1 MLLFLLSVRWFVF
14 FIFFGSMA
22 MTLMTMT
29 IIMTAPNF
37 RVDYSWFLCGLFPW
51 CVLSPC
57 VFEFKVIC
65 LCIVCLDCVVQNR
78 RCVALVVSLVTSLTI
93 ALVSFGDSSPL
104 DLWRWRWLWQRRWL
118 WRLPCAKFSCVFFV
132 FSLWHRGVCLVR
144 VFEFKVMICA

>member
-65 LCIVCLDCVVQNR
+65 LCIVCSDCVAQNR

-118 WRLPCAKFSCVFFV
+118 WRLFSCELFV
-132 FSLWHRGVCLVR
+132 VSLWLLSVVC
-144 VFEFKVMICA
+144 A